1 MCLNETDANIVNHY
15 NTYQKKIKISLIIQF
30 TSFILCFISLLVE
43 LLVTFMIKKEE
54 DKSEKEI
61 QIERE
66 KGIKSQLKEDT
77 NSEMKIN
84 FED

>member
-1 MCLNETDANIVNHY
+1 
-15 NTYQKKIKISLIIQF
+15 
-30 TSFILCFISLLVE
+30 
-43 LLVTFMIKKEE
+43 MIKKEE